1 MKGCVKKKQN
11 DLLNL
16 KYNQKWQFSHFK
28 NAHPGLAFPKNL
40 LAKCN
45 EMQVREKHLGNE
57 KKIVFISFWPECKAQ
72 CLKIDQQL

>member
-57 KKIVFISFWPECKAQ
+57 KKSYLSAFGQNVKHSV
-72 CLKIDQQL
+72 